1 MARGPTVAELR
12 TELGKRKLPATGPK
26 GELEQ
31 RLRDADEQAKKKMKN
46 TVDSIADEY
55 LCPITQELPI
65 DPVMAEDGRI
75 YERLA
80 IMEWLGRNRQSPITR
95 EPMGINLIRS
105 PQVRNTLER
114 LVTSGAIEGDKAA
127 AWTKK
132 LENEKK
138 LKELRA
144 KAEHDPGAMYKLG
157 LSHSRGWLG
166 LPKSAEQARACYK
179 RGAALHDVKSMA
191 KYGAYLTTGLGGE
204 PIPTLGILYLTR
216 AAERGSNLAAYQLGM
231 AFFRGSYGLPQDRA
245 QARYWLGKVA
255 DGSCLVKNLEQGFD
269 RDCEGHA
276 LFYLE

>member
-1 MARGPTVAELR
+1 
-12 TELGKRKLPATGPK
+12 
-26 GELEQ
+26 
-31 RLRDADEQAKKKMKN
+31 MK
-46 TVDSIADEY
+46 TTLHSIADEY
-55 LCPITQELPI
+55 LCLPI

-75 YERLA
+75 YERSA

-127 AWTKK
+127 AWKKK
-132 LENEKK
+132 LEDENK

-144 KAEHDPGAMYKLG
+144 KAEHDPRAMFELG
-157 LSHSRGWLG
+157 LSHAHGLLG
-166 LPKSAEQARACYK
+166 LPESHVQARACYK
-179 RGAALHDVKSMA
+179 RGTAPCKRWSFTETTKCMA
-191 KYGAYLTTGLGGE
+191 SYGEYFTKGLGGE
-204 PIPTLGILYLTR
+204 PIPTLGIVYLTR